1 MPNTSPSTH
10 DNPLLQA
17 TTANALPS
25 FSRIKPEHAL
35 PAMEHLLSNNR
46 QRINQ
51 LLKDI
56 NSGTTPVSWQALV
69 TPMEAWDDDL
79 SQAWSPI
86 SHMNSVVSSDERR
99 DAYNACLPLLSAYST
114 EMGQNQDLYKAYKK
128 LAASEEFKTLNTEQK
143 TSIEHALR
151 DFRLAGIALEG
162 EKKTRYGELK
172 QRMSEL
178 TSKFGENV
186 MDATQAWTKV
196 ITDKTELAGLPDSA
210 LALAQQQL
218 QQKAKDSEAN
228 EAGYLFTLDFPSYF
242 PVLTYCENRELRH
255 EMYKAYAT
263 RASDRY
269 SESGGDN
276 KFDNSSVMNEI
287 LALRHELSLLLDF
300 KNYAEYSVA
309 SKMANDPQQVIDF
322 LIDLAEKAVPQAQQ
336 EFSELKAYAKESFNI
351 DTLEPWDISFY
362 AEQLRQHRYSI
373 SQELIRPYLPIDTVL
388 KGMFETV
395 HRLYGINIEEQTEF
409 DTYHPD
415 VRFFHI
421 QKDGEVIAKFYFDLY
436 ARDKKRGGAWMDECR
451 VRRTLENGAL
461 QLPVAYLVCNFSPA
475 VDGKPA
481 LLTHDELTTL
491 FHEFGHGLHHM
502 LTQIKTAAVSGING
516 VAWDA
521 VELPSQFMENWCWEK
536 EALAFISGHYETG
549 ESLPDELLE
558 KMLAAKNFQ
567 SAMIM
572 ARQLEFSLFDFR
584 MHREYQ
590 PELNAEEQMVYISSI
605 IADVRSQ
612 VAVVPIVEY
621 NRFQNSFSHIF
632 AGGYAAGYYSY
643 KWAEVLSADAFSRF
657 EEEGIFNTTTG
668 QSFLTEILQKGGS
681 EEPAVLFERFRGRAP
696 TTDALLRH
704 CGIET
709 HTQGAL

>member
-1 MPNTSPSTH
+1 MPNTTPSTN
-10 DNPLLQA
+10 DNPLLQPI
-17 TTANALPS
+17 TANALPL
-25 FSRIKPEHAL
+25 FSRIKAEHAQ
-35 PAMEHLLSNNR
+35 PAMEQLLNNNR
-46 QRINQ
+46 QRIKQ
-51 LLKDI
+51 LLSDI
-56 NSGTTPVSWQALV
+56 NSGKTPVSWQALV
-69 TPMEAWDDDL
+69 TPMEAWDDEL
-79 SQAWSPI
+79 SQAWSPV

-114 EMGQNQDLYKAYKK
+114 EMGQNQDLYSAYKK
-128 LAASEEFKTLNTEQK
+128 LAESAEFNTLNTEQK

-162 EKKTRYGELK
+162 EKKSRYGELK

-196 ITDKTELAGLPDSA
+196 ITDKAELAGLPDSA
-210 LALAQQQL
+210 LALAQQQA
-218 QQKAKDSEAN
+218 KAKAQE
-228 EAGYLFTLDFPSYF
+228 GYLFTLDFPSYF

-276 KFDNSSVMNEI
+276 TFDNSAVMNEI
-287 LALRHELSLLLDF
+287 LALRHELSQLLDF
-300 KNYAEYSVA
+300 NNYAEYSVA
-309 SKMANDPQQVIDF
+309 SKMADDPQQVIDF
-322 LIDLAEKAVPQAQQ
+322 LTDLAEKTVPQAKQ

-409 DTYHPD
+409 ETYHPD

-421 QKDGEVIAKFYFDLY
+421 QQDGEVIAKFYFDLY

-451 VRRTLENGAL
+451 VRRTLESGAL

-481 LLTHDELTTL
+481 LLTPDERTTL

-549 ESLPDELLE
+549 EPLPDELLE

-572 ARQLEFSLFDFR
+572 ARQIEFSLFDFR

-590 PELNAEEQMVYISSI
+590 PELKAEQQKNFISSI
-605 IADVRSQ
+605 IEDVRSQ

-621 NRFQNSFSHIF
+621 NRFQNSFSHVF

-657 EEEGIFNTTTG
+657 EDEGIFNTTTG

-704 CGIET
+704 CGINAASAT
-709 HTQGAL
+709 AGAL

>member
-1 MPNTSPSTH
+1 MPNTSPSTD

-25 FSRIKPEHAL
+25 FSRIKAEHAL
-35 PAMEHLLSNNR
+35 PAMEQLLNNNR

-69 TPMEAWDDDL
+69 TPMEAWDDEL
-79 SQAWSPI
+79 SQAWSPV

-162 EKKTRYGELK
+162 EKKSRYGELK

-210 LALAQQQL
+210 LALAQQQA
-218 QQKAKDSEAN
+218 KAKEQ
-228 EAGYLFTLDFPSYF
+228 EGYLFTLDFPSYF

-255 EMYKAYAT
+255 KMYKAYAT

-269 SESGGDN
+269 SESDGNN
-276 KFDNSSVMNEI
+276 KFDNSAVMNEI
-287 LALRHELSLLLDF
+287 LALRHELSQLLDF
-300 KNYAEYSVA
+300 NNYAEYSVA
-309 SKMANDPQQVIDF
+309 TKMANDPQQVIDF
-322 LIDLAEKAVPQAQQ
+322 LTDLAEKAVPQAQQ
-336 EFSELKAYAKESFNI
+336 EFSELKVYAKESFNI

-409 DTYHPD
+409 DSYHPD

-451 VRRTLENGAL
+451 VRRTLESGAL

-549 ESLPDELLE
+549 EPLPDELLE

-590 PELNAEEQMVYISSI
+590 PELNAEQQKNYISSI
-605 IADVRSQ
+605 IEDVRSQ

-621 NRFQNSFSHIF
+621 NRFQNSFSHVF

-657 EEEGIFNTTTG
+657 EDEGIFNTTTG

-704 CGIET
+704 CGIDT

>member
-1 MPNTSPSTH
+1 MPNTSPNTH

-25 FSRIKPEHAL
+25 FSRIKAEHAL
-35 PAMEHLLSNNR
+35 PAMEHLLNNNR

-69 TPMEAWDDDL
+69 TPMEAWDDEL
-79 SQAWSPI
+79 SQAWSPV

-128 LAASEEFKTLNTEQK
+128 LADSEEFKTLNTEQK

-210 LALAQQQL
+210 LALAQQQF

-322 LIDLAEKAVPQAQQ
+322 LTDLAEKAVPQAQQ

-409 DTYHPD
+409 DSYHPD

-549 ESLPDELLE
+549 EPLPDELLE

-590 PELNAEEQMVYISSI
+590 PELNAEQQKNFISSI
-605 IADVRSQ
+605 IEDVRSQ

-621 NRFQNSFSHIF
+621 NRFQNSFSHVF

-657 EEEGIFNTTTG
+657 EDEGIFNTTTG

-681 EEPAVLFERFRGRAP
+681 EEPAILFERFRGRAP
-696 TTDALLRH
+696 TTDALLHH
-704 CGIET
+704 CGIDT

>member
-1 MPNTSPSTH
+1 MPNTSPSTN
-10 DNPLLQA
+10 DNPLLQPA
-17 TTANALPS
+17 TANALPS
-25 FSRIKPEHAL
+25 FSRIKAEHAQ
-35 PAMEHLLSNNR
+35 PAMEQLLNNNR

-51 LLKDI
+51 LLSDI
-56 NSGTTPVSWQALV
+56 NSGKTPVSWQALV
-69 TPMEAWDDDL
+69 TPMETWDDEL
-79 SQAWSPI
+79 SQAWSPV

-114 EMGQNQDLYKAYKK
+114 EMGQNQDLYNAYQK
-128 LAASEEFKTLNTEQK
+128 LAASAEFKTLSTERK
-143 TSIEHALR
+143 MAIEQALR

-162 EKKTRYGELK
+162 EKKSRYGELK

-186 MDATQAWTKV
+186 MDATQAWSKV
-196 ITDKTELAGLPDSA
+196 ITDKTELTGLPDSA
-210 LALAQQQL
+210 LALAQQQA
-218 QQKAKDSEAN
+218 KAKEQ
-228 EAGYLFTLDFPSYF
+228 EGYLFTLDFPSYF
-242 PVLTYCENRELRH
+242 PILTYCENRELRH
-255 EMYKAYAT
+255 EMYKAYLT

-269 SESGGDN
+269 SESGGDD
-276 KFDNSSVMNEI
+276 KFDNSAVMNEI
-287 LALRHELSLLLDF
+287 LALRHELAQLLDF
-300 KNYAEYSVA
+300 ANYAEYSVA
-309 SKMANDPQQVIDF
+309 RKMADNPKQVIDF
-322 LIDLAEKAVPQAQQ
+322 LTDLAEKAVPQAKQ
-336 EFSELKAYAKESFNI
+336 EFSELSAYAKETFNI
-351 DTLEPWDISFY
+351 ETLEPWDISFY
-362 AEQLRQHRYSI
+362 SEQLRQHRYSI

-409 DTYHPD
+409 DSYHPD

-421 QKDGEVIAKFYFDLY
+421 QQDGEVIAKFYFDLY

-451 VRRTLENGAL
+451 VRRTLESGAL

-502 LTQIKTAAVSGING
+502 LTKIKTAAVSGING

-536 EALAFISGHYETG
+536 EALAFISGHFETG
-549 ESLPDELLE
+549 EPLPDELLE

-567 SAMIM
+567 SAMIT
-572 ARQLEFSLFDFR
+572 ARQIEFSLFDFR
-584 MHREYQ
+584 MHSEYQ
-590 PELNAEEQMVYISSI
+590 PELNAAAQESYIKGI
-605 IADVRSQ
+605 VEDVRSQ
-612 VAVVPIVEY
+612 VAVIPIVEY

-704 CGIET
+704 CGIHAST
-709 HTQGAL
+709 DNAAATSGAV

>member
-1 MPNTSPSTH
+1 MPNTSPSTN

-17 TTANALPS
+17 TTVNALPS

-35 PAMEHLLSNNR
+35 PAMEHLLNNNR

-69 TPMEAWDDDL
+69 TPMEAWDDEL
-79 SQAWSPI
+79 SQAWSPV

-162 EKKTRYGELK
+162 EQKSRYGELK

-210 LALAQQQL
+210 LALAQQQA
-218 QQKAKDSEAN
+218 KAKEQ
-228 EAGYLFTLDFPSYF
+228 EGYLFTLDFPSYF

-276 KFDNSSVMNEI
+276 KFDNSGVMNEI
-287 LALRHELSLLLDF
+287 LALRHELSQLLDF
-300 KNYAEYSVA
+300 NNYAEYSVA

-322 LIDLAEKAVPQAQQ
+322 LTDLAEKAVPQAKQ

-451 VRRTLENGAL
+451 VRRTLESGAL

-549 ESLPDELLE
+549 EPLPDELLE

-590 PELNAEEQMVYISSI
+590 PELNAEEQNNYINSI
-605 IADVRSQ
+605 IQDVRSQ

-657 EEEGIFNTTTG
+657 EDEGIFNTTTG

-681 EEPAVLFERFRGRAP
+681 EEPAILFERFRGRAP
-696 TTDALLRH
+696 TTDALLSH
-704 CGIET
+704 CGIDS